1 MRCKWCRFSVPLSC
15 SIAGRQN
22 ELSQCNTE
30 WKEAINVS
38 PDSIF
43 FSAFSSKTVFILESG
58 SVRGE
63 GLVERERSHS
73 QAVLFRL
80 ATGLGSERSPG
91 VFRKLARILR
101 EGFKCLQKNGPTLF
115 SI

>member
-1 MRCKWCRFSVPLSC
+1 MFRRT
-15 SIAGRQN
+15 Q
-22 ELSQCNTE
+22 
-30 WKEAINVS
+30 
-38 PDSIF
+38 F
-43 FSAFSSKTVFILESG
+43 FSAFSSKNSVFILESG

-63 GLVERERSHS
+63 GLVESEHSHS